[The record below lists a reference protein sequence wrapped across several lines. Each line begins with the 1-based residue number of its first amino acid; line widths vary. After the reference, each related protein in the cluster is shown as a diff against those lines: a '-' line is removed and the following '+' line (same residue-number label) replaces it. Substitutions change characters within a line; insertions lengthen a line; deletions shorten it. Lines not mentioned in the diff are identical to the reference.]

1 MCEFKVFLDGNQVAE
16 DIIYAKQEEGKVIIR
31 DIIGS
36 HKTISDVEID
46 EVDVFSTRLIL
57 RKRQSGG

>member
-31 DIIGS
+31 DIIGTP
-36 HKTISDVEID
+36 KTFEDVEIN
-46 EVDVFSTRLIL
+46 EVNVFSTRLVL
-57 RKRQSGG
+57 RKRASGG

>member
-1 MCEFKVFLDGNQVAE
+1 MCEFKFFLDGNQVAE
-16 DIIYAKQEEGKVIIR
+16 DIIYAKQEEEKVIIR

-36 HKTISDVEID
+36 QKTLSDVEID
-46 EVDVFSTRLIL
+46 EADVFSTRLIL

>member
-1 MCEFKVFLDGNQVAE
+1 MCEFKVFLDGNQVAD

>member
-1 MCEFKVFLDGNQVAE
+1 LDGNQVAE

-31 DIIGS
+31 DIIGTD
-36 HKTISDVEID
+36 KTLSDVEID